1 MSRVTRGYIQSLP
14 KAELHMHLEGSLEPE
29 LMFELAERNKLELP
43 FKSVSEVKKA
53 YEFTNLQSF
62 LDIYYEG
69 AGVLQTSQDFYDLT
83 TAYLQRCINDG
94 IDHVEPFFD
103 PQTHLA
109 RGIPLEVQLEGIGSA
124 LRDAGS
130 RWGISSGLI
139 LCILRHLPPEEGMQL
154 YELARPMIGEF
165 IGIGLDSS
173 ERHNPPRKF
182 APIYEAAQAD
192 GLKLV
197 AHAGE
202 EGPPSYVWEA
212 LQTLRVQR
220 IDHGVRA
227 LSDNRLVEHL
237 IDQQTPLTVC
247 PNSNIRLKVFNS
259 MSDHPIL
266 QMLDQGMNVSINSDD
281 PAYFGGYLVDNF
293 MAVDKALVMS
303 RKQAAL
309 LARNSISA
317 AFLDPQRKAQ
327 LLARLPLE
335 ELHASQP

>member
-1 MSRVTRGYIQSLP
+1 MARVTRDYIKSLP

-29 LMFELAERNKLELP
+29 LMFQLAERNKIKLR
-43 FKSVSEVKKA
+43 FKSIEEVKKA
-53 YEFTNLQSF
+53 YKFKDLQSF

-69 AGVLQTSQDFYDLT
+69 ANVLKRSEDFYDLT
-83 TAYLQRCINDG
+83 TAYLQRCMDDG

-109 RGIPLEVQLEGIGSA
+109 RGVGLEVQLEGIGAA

-173 ERHNPPRKF
+173 ELNHPPRKF
-182 APIYEAAQAD
+182 SHIYEAARAD

-202 EGPPSYVWEA
+202 EGPPTYVWEA
-212 LQTLRVQR
+212 LQMLKVQR
-220 IDHGVRA
+220 IDHGVQA
-227 LSDNRLVEHL
+227 LNDNKLVEHL
-237 IDQQTPLTVC
+237 INQQIPLTVC
-247 PNSNIRLKVFNS
+247 PNSNVRLKVFEK
-259 MSDHPIL
+259 MCDHPIL

-293 MAVDKALVMS
+293 MEVDKALEMS
-303 RKQAAL
+303 RKHAAL
-309 LARNSISA
+309 LARNSITA

-335 ELHASQP
+335 EIRS

>member
-1 MSRVTRGYIQSLP
+1 MTRVTREYIQSLP

-29 LMFELAERNKLELP
+29 LMFQLAERNKIELP
-43 FKSVSEVKKA
+43 FRSVSDVEKA
-53 YEFTNLQSF
+53 YQFKDLQSF

-69 AGVLQTSQDFYDLT
+69 ASVLQTAQDFYDLT
-83 TAYLQRCINDG
+83 TAYLQHCMNDG

-109 RGIPLEVQLEGIGSA
+109 RGIGLEVQLEGIGSA

-173 ERHNPPRKF
+173 ELNNPPRKF
-182 APIYEAAQAD
+182 ASIYEAARAD

-220 IDHGVRA
+220 IDHGVRS
-227 LSDNRLVEHL
+227 LRDDKLVEHL
-237 IDQQTPLTVC
+237 IDQQVHLTVC
-247 PNSNIRLKVFNS
+247 PNSNVRLKVYTN
-259 MSDHPIL
+259 MSKHPIL

-293 MAVDKALVMS
+293 MAVDQALGMS

-327 LLARLPLE
+327 LLARLPLQE
-335 ELHASQP
+335 IRA